1 MAIQTVNPYT
11 NLPGKEFDE
20 LTEEQIETK
29 ITAADTA
36 YISWRDTPVKER
48 CAILAKVA
56 QLLQDKK
63 DKLAKLITE
72 EMGKLI
78 SESRDEID
86 ISSAIYKYYA
96 DNAESFLQDRQLE
109 VEKGSA
115 YIKYSPIGIILGVEP
130 WNYPF
135 YQVAR
140 LAAPNI
146 AAGNVIMI
154 KHASIVPQC
163 AQAIEDIF
171 KEAGAPEGV
180 YTNLFVSGKN
190 ISRLADDKRIK
201 GLSLTGSEDAGS
213 SLAEAAGKN
222 LKKSVLELGGNDPFI
237 VLDDADVDHAV
248 KMAFAG
254 RMKNMGQSCTAAK
267 RMIVD
272 EKVADT
278 FTEKLAEKVRNMRVG
293 DPSEEDTEIG
303 PLSSE
308 DAAKK
313 LNKQIQETIE
323 QGAKVLLGG
332 KRMDRPGAFVEPT
345 ILTDIKPGMTAYH
358 EELFG
363 PVISIYKV
371 KGEEEA
377 VKLANDSDF
386 GLGGSVYSKDVVRAE
401 RVALQIETGM
411 VFINEPTSSSPELPF
426 GGIKRSGYGR
436 ELSDLGIH
444 EFVNKKLIRISGKGG
459 GSERKTE

>member
-11 NLPGKEFDE
+11 NLPGKEFEE
-20 LTEEQIETK
+20 LSEQQIETK
-29 ITAADTA
+29 IKAADKA
-36 YISWRDTPVKER
+36 YESWRDTPVTER

-63 DKLAKLITE
+63 DMLAKLITQ

-86 ISSAIYKYYA
+86 ISTAIYKYYA

-109 VEKGSA
+109 VEKGRA
-115 YIKYSPIGIILGVEP
+115 YIKYAPIGIILGVEP

-171 KEAGAPEGV
+171 NEAGAPEGV

-190 ISRLADDKRIK
+190 ISRLADDNRIK
-201 GLSLTGSEDAGS
+201 GLSLTGSEDAGA

-237 VLDDADVDHAV
+237 VLDDADLDHAV

-272 EKVADT
+272 EKVADA
-278 FTEKLAEKVRNMRVG
+278 FTEKLAEKVRNMLVG

-377 VKLANDSDF
+377 IKLANDSDF
-386 GLGGSVYSKDVVRAE
+386 GLGGAVFSKDIARAE
-401 RVALQIETGM
+401 RVAHRIETGM

-444 EFVNKKLIRISGKGG
+444 EFVNKKLIRISGKNN
-459 GSERKTE
+459 SERKTE

>member
-1 MAIQTVNPYT
+1 MAIQTINPYT

-20 LTEEQIETK
+20 LTEEQIESK
-29 ITAADTA
+29 IISADTA
-36 YISWRDTPVKER
+36 YKSWRDTPVKER

-237 VLDDADVDHAV
+237 VLDDADLDHAV

-272 EKVADT
+272 EKVADA

-332 KRMDRPGAFVEPT
+332 KRMDRAGAFVEPT

-386 GLGGSVYSKDVVRAE
+386 GLGGSVYSKDVARAE
-401 RVALQIETGM
+401 RVAHQIETGM

-459 GSERKTE
+459 SERKTE

>member
-11 NLPGKEFDE
+11 NIPGKEFDE
-20 LTEEQIETK
+20 LTEEQIESK

-96 DNAESFLQDRQLE
+96 DNAESFLKDRQLE

-115 YIKYSPIGIILGVEP
+115 YIKYTPIGIILGVEP

-237 VLDDADVDHAV
+237 VLDDADLDHAV
-248 KMAFAG
+248 KMAFVG
-254 RMKNMGQSCTAAK
+254 RIKNMGQSCTAAK

-272 EKVADT
+272 EKIADA

-332 KRMDRPGAFVEPT
+332 KRMDRTGAFVEPT

-386 GLGGSVYSKDVVRAE
+386 GLGGSVYSKDVARAE

>member
-11 NLPGKEFDE
+11 NLPGKEFNE

-36 YISWRDTPVKER
+36 YTSWRDTPVKKR
-48 CAILAKVA
+48 CSILAKVA

-115 YIKYSPIGIILGVEP
+115 YIKYTPIGIILGVEP

-332 KRMDRPGAFVEPT
+332 KRMDRAGAFVEPT

-386 GLGGSVYSKDVVRAE
+386 GLGGSVYSKDIARAE

-459 GSERKTE
+459 SERKTE

>member
-11 NLPGKEFDE
+11 NIPGKEFDE
-20 LTEEQIETK
+20 LTEEQIEAK
-29 ITAADTA
+29 ISTADKAYAD
-36 YISWRDTPVKER
+36 WRDTPVKER

-115 YIKYSPIGIILGVEP
+115 YIKYTPIGIILGVEP

-190 ISRLADDKRIK
+190 IGRLADDKRIK
-201 GLSLTGSEDAGS
+201 GLSLTGSEEAGA

-222 LKKSVLELGGNDPFI
+222 LKKSVLELGGSDPFI
-237 VLDDADVDHAV
+237 VLDDADLDHAV

-272 EKVADT
+272 EKIADE

-313 LNKQIQETIE
+313 LHEQITETIE

-332 KRMDRPGAFVEPT
+332 KRMDRAGAFIEPA

-363 PVISIYKV
+363 PVISIFKV

-386 GLGGSVYSKDVVRAE
+386 GLGGSVYSKNIARAE
-401 RVALQIETGM
+401 RVADQIETGM

-444 EFVNKKLIRISGKGG
+444 EFVNKKLIRISGKD
-459 GSERKTE
+459 GSKRKTE